1 MRLRCASVSIR
12 SLVSAFKNWVKELA
26 RTHGAGI
33 LEVPLVQT
41 LEQMGDTDGARA
53 LSQLAAELP
62 SWSLK
67 SGSLGAV
74 LRHPHSRPLVEL
86 RFSYASR
93 MALLRDLGAWAER
106 RSAGAA
112 EDEAAKQA
120 AQLRSAQEIETA
132 ARAQGVERH
141 LDDPVHML
149 APFVEGDPWWIDRLA
164 HFTRGTI
171 RDAVLGQ
178 VDVAGLKRDALV
190 AGARRYLDARAQAR
204 ADAARRQ
211 MLYQTMPTEPL
222 LARVASVL
230 AAMAAEMPPPGIVSF
245 ERVVVDS
252 LTPEVRAYKTL
263 TPNIITLS
271 LARHEEGLAS
281 IEPRGH
287 RLAPDLVALVRDIL
301 HDPQHSLHRELA
313 DALLEPGWRRY
324 LRRFEHSAAQGSE
337 GPKERER
344 LVFRVSQGPGGV
356 PSLAT
361 ATQRIGANGR
371 WTKGA
376 RIEFGSALRRADLSP
391 EEAAA
396 LRALVLSY
404 GGHTAAAEAFLA
416 LSFGTTERLVSDS
429 GAPVSIE
436 RVEVRFSLVE
446 NDGGMQACVKFGDV
460 AVSLEDAA
468 MRFEGARCVA
478 HFVDD
483 RVLVAPINSAL
494 ARLVRAGA
502 GRAVLLPP
510 EATPLLMT
518 TLERVAASV
527 PVSLPGALEEIVQSI
542 EPALYVRIVPDER
555 GASLEI
561 RVRVSESVSASSG
574 VGSQLVSVLDA
585 GTATTV
591 LRRRDLQRE
600 KAMADELARA
610 LGAPESAHVW
620 RVDDD
625 EGLSCLLEALHHRP
639 EIQIEWPQDAARRR
653 YVGEIDHRGV
663 RVSVRSA
670 AQWFGVDGEVEI
682 DGETISLAEL
692 LREVRAGRRFVK
704 VGKGRVAAIGA
715 KLRERLVRVADVVF
729 ENARDKLAIVPASG
743 EVLESLADEGTLR
756 SDAAW
761 SRIRARLSE
770 NALGNPRVPRGLS
783 GTLRDYQKAG
793 FAWMARLSSVEA
805 GAVLADDM
813 GLGKT
818 VQALALLLSR
828 KSLGPALVVAPTSLG
843 DNWAREAER
852 FAPSLGIRVHRGA
865 LRAALLER
873 EPLRAGD
880 VLVTSYDILALD
892 IDQLAEIEFATLILD
907 EAQAIKNPDAQRT
920 KAARRIRARARIGLT
935 GTPLENRLAELW
947 SIVSIVHPGLLGT
960 WEHFKGRFAIPIE
973 RDGNQ
978 ERLAA
983 LATLVRP
990 YLLRRTKEV
999 VAPELP
1005 DRIELVR
1012 EVELT
1017 DAERR
1022 LYEAERAAAIA
1033 ALAAADE
1040 TQRFEVLASITR
1052 LRQIACDAAL
1062 VVPDAGIESS
1072 KIQALL
1078 ELIDG
1083 LRSAGRKVLVF
1094 SQFVRLLDRVAS
1106 CLDEKGTR
1114 YLRLDGST
1122 PAAAR
1127 GALVSEFQTGDATAF
1142 LLSLKAGGTGLN
1154 LTSADHVV
1162 HLDPWWNPA
1171 VEDQA
1176 SDRAHRIGQDKPV
1189 TIVRLV
1195 ARGTIEEAV
1204 LGLHESKRA
1213 LSRGVL
1219 EGADAAGALSARE
1232 LMRLIRS
1239 GESVAAPP
1247 KKKRATRLAA
1257 SS

>member
-1 MRLRCASVSIR
+1 MGVSIR
-12 SLVSAFKNWVKELA
+12 SLVSAFKNWVKDLP
-26 RTHGAGI
+26 RRHGAGI
-33 LEVPLVQT
+33 LEVPLAQT
-41 LEQMGDTDGARA
+41 LEQLGDTEGARA

-67 SGSLGAV
+67 GGSLGAV
-74 LRHPHSRPLVEL
+74 LRHPHARSIVEFG
-86 RFSYASR
+86 FSKASR
-93 MALLRDLGAWAER
+93 QALVDELSAWANR
-106 RSAGAA
+106 RSARAA
-112 EDEAAKQA
+112 EEEEAKKA
-120 AQLRSAQEIETA
+120 AVRLAAEELEAA

-141 LDDPVHML
+141 LDDPVCML
-149 APFVEGDPWWIDRLA
+149 APFVEVDAWWIDRLA
-164 HFTRGTI
+164 HFARGTI
-171 RDAVLGQ
+171 RDAVFGQ
-178 VDVAGLKRDALV
+178 VDVAGIKRDALA
-190 AGARRYLDARAQAR
+190 AGARRYLEACAQAQM
-204 ADAARRQ
+204 DVARREKLFQ
-211 MLYQTMPTEPL
+211 MTPTEPT
-222 LARVASVL
+222 LARLASVL
-230 AAMAAEMPPPGIVSF
+230 AAMAAEMPPPQIMTF
-245 ERVVVDS
+245 PLAVVDS
-252 LTPEVRAYKTL
+252 LTPAVRAYKPRTADV
-263 TPNIITLS
+263 ITLS

-281 IEPRGH
+281 VEPRGH
-287 RLAPDLVALVRDIL
+287 RSASDLVALVRDIV

-313 DALLEPGWRRY
+313 EALAEPGWRRY
-324 LRRFEHSAAQGSE
+324 LRRFEYGSEQGSE
-337 GPKERER
+337 SAAKEQDR
-344 LVFRVSQGPGGV
+344 LVFRVSKGPGGA
-356 PSLAT
+356 PSLDT

-396 LRALVLSY
+396 LRALLLSY
-404 GGHTAAAEAFLA
+404 GGYASAAEAFLA
-416 LSFGTTERLVSDS
+416 LSFGKMERLVSDS

-436 RVEVRFSLVE
+436 RVEVRFALVE
-446 NDGGMQACVKFGDV
+446 KDGGMQACVKFGDV
-460 AVSLEDAA
+460 PVSLEDAA
-468 MRFEGARCVA
+468 MRLEGARCVA

-483 RVLVAPINSAL
+483 RVLVAQVNPAL
-494 ARLVRAGA
+494 SRLVRAGA
-502 GRAVLLPP
+502 GHSILLPP
-510 EATPLLMT
+510 EATPALMT

-527 PVSLPGALEEIVQSI
+527 PVSLPSAFEEVVQSI
-542 EPALYVRIVPDER
+542 EPVLYVRIVPDER
-555 GASLEI
+555 GAALEI
-561 RVRVSESVSASSG
+561 RVRVSESVSAPAG
-574 VGSQLVSVLDA
+574 EGGQLVSVLDA
-585 GTATTV
+585 GTAKTV
-591 LRRRDLQRE
+591 LRRRDLNRE
-600 KAMADELARA
+600 KTMANELARA
-610 LGAPESAHVW
+610 LGAPGSAHVW

-639 EIQIEWPQDAARRR
+639 EIQIEWPQDVVRRR

-729 ENARDKLAIVPASG
+729 ESGRDKLAIVPASG
-743 EVLESLADEGTLR
+743 EVLEALADEGTLR
-756 SDAAW
+756 SDTAW

-828 KSLGPALVVAPTSLG
+828 KSAGPALVVAPTSLG

-852 FAPSLGIRVHRGA
+852 FAPSLRIRVHRGA
-865 LRAALLER
+865 GRAALLER

-892 IDQLAEIEFATLILD
+892 IEELAEMEFATLILD
-907 EAQAIKNPDAQRT
+907 EAQSIKNPDAQRT
-920 KAARRIRARARIGLT
+920 KAARRIRARARIALT

-960 WEHFKGRFAIPIE
+960 WEHFRGRFAIPIE
-973 RDGNQ
+973 RDGNK

-1012 EVELT
+1012 EVELNE
-1017 DAERR
+1017 AERR

-1040 TQRFEVLASITR
+1040 TQRFEVLASIMR

-1127 GALVSEFQTGDATAF
+1127 GALVTEFQTGDATAF

-1232 LMRLIRS
+1232 LMTLIRS
-1239 GESVAAPP
+1239 GESVAASKP
-1247 KKKRATRLAA
+1247 KRAARVAA